1 MLAKKF
7 LKKWLNIPSRGV
19 SDITFFHPRLLG
31 IKPPSQLY
39 LEGHSGNYINSRLK
53 ADRVVNAALDS
64 GLEREGSWSR
74 KSSTL
79 VKCNSILSTVAE
91 TEYIPDGAFTYHY
104 ETSVSLAVPK
114 IKEAA
119 NKIIANEYLDYFN
132 EKVNNL
138 VMQGDFI
145 SLLNEEEEDVTWKSI
160 IFGLPRGVMSFACR
174 SATNSLATNDNL
186 KRWGKKSNS
195 KCDLCS
201 STGTLLHTLNGCKVL
216 LNSGAYLWRHDNI
229 LHYLAKILSENKKD
243 NVDFY
248 VDIPNYQINGSTL
261 PPNVVVT
268 NLRPDVVFI
277 DKNTTPPTCAIY
289 ELTIPFE
296 TNLTAANTRKRDKYQ
311 SLKTDIQANG
321 FK

>member
-1 MLAKKF
+1 
-7 LKKWLNIPSRGV
+7 
-19 SDITFFHPRLLG
+19 
-31 IKPPSQLY
+31 
-39 LEGHSGNYINSRLK
+39 
-53 ADRVVNAALDS
+53 
-64 GLEREGSWSR
+64 
-74 KSSTL
+74 
-79 VKCNSILSTVAE
+79 
-91 TEYIPDGAFTYHY
+91 
-104 ETSVSLAVPK
+104 
-114 IKEAA
+114 
-119 NKIIANEYLDYFN
+119 
-132 EKVNNL
+132 
-138 VMQGDFI
+138 
-145 SLLNEEEEDVTWKSI
+145 
-160 IFGLPRGVMSFACR
+160 MSFACR

-321 FK
+321 FKCHLVPWECGSRGFIPRRVKLLLCQMLKFYSTVKTPSSYISNFSKICVLSSFSIFNARKEKNWSNPPVLNP